1 MSYSSITKPT
11 ELFKVLW
18 YYYLSP
24 KNLLVVHKFNKKG
37 VTLLLENLIYN
48 YKKAI
53 ICPGEMV
60 GMVAAQSIG
69 EPTTQMTLNTFH
81 FAGVAS
87 KSNVTR
93 GVPRIEEIL
102 SLSENPKKP
111 SICIYLKEEEQE
123 DQERAQELK
132 YMLEYTSLRDVTKSV
147 SICFDPNVNST
158 LIDED
163 KEILKRYIEF
173 EKMMKECG
181 MKDNEE
187 VEQSKWIIRIKL
199 SRDEMLDRN
208 ITMDEIHF
216 AIKNSLKQSANC
228 VFSDFNSE
236 SLVLR
241 IRLTEAYMNNKKKS
255 LDQTDEIFKL
265 KNIQENIL
273 KNIVLRGV
281 KNIPKIILRKIPNIL
296 KKSNGNYHSTNIWVL
311 DTVGTN
317 LKSVLALDCIDSN
330 KTISNDI
337 QEVYKVLGIEAARQC
352 IYNEIEE
359 AFDAN
364 GNYINYHHLAILCD
378 RMCAT
383 KKMVS
388 IFRHGINNDDIGPIA
403 KASFEETPEMFLKAA
418 KHAELDLMTGVSAN
432 VMCGQ
437 EGYFGTGA
445 FQVLVNLPEMIQL
458 GEKIKEKT
466 ENVDDLL
473 NLENVN
479 DVCSTQ
485 SLVINT
491 DFKNNE
497 NEDTGLLDDDYDVDF

>member
-163 KEILKRYIEF
+163 KEILK
-173 EKMMKECG
+173 G
-181 MKDNEE
+181 
-187 VEQSKWIIRIKL
+187 
-199 SRDEMLDRN
+199 
-208 ITMDEIHF
+208 
-216 AIKNSLKQSANC
+216 
-228 VFSDFNSE
+228 
-236 SLVLR
+236 
-241 IRLTEAYMNNKKKS
+241 
-255 LDQTDEIFKL
+255 
-265 KNIQENIL
+265 IL
-273 KNIVLRGV
+273 N
-281 KNIPKIILRKIPNIL
+281 L
-296 KKSNGNYHSTNIWVL
+296 KK
-311 DTVGTN
+311 
-317 LKSVLALDCIDSN
+317 
-330 KTISNDI
+330 
-337 QEVYKVLGIEAARQC
+337 
-352 IYNEIEE
+352 
-359 AFDAN
+359 
-364 GNYINYHHLAILCD
+364 
-378 RMCAT
+378 
-383 KKMVS
+383 
-388 IFRHGINNDDIGPIA
+388 
-403 KASFEETPEMFLKAA
+403 
-418 KHAELDLMTGVSAN
+418 
-432 VMCGQ
+432 
-437 EGYFGTGA
+437 
-445 FQVLVNLPEMIQL
+445 
-458 GEKIKEKT
+458 
-466 ENVDDLL
+466 
-473 NLENVN
+473 
-479 DVCSTQ
+479 
-485 SLVINT
+485 
-491 DFKNNE
+491 
-497 NEDTGLLDDDYDVDF
+497 